1 MKPLIIILATIALGI
16 VISGRITEEATW
28 FTYYSGV
35 LGGMFVSG
43 IGLDI
48 WNRRRKKIE
57 EARNDLGTNRLVDV

>member
-1 MKPLIIILATIALGI
+1 MKPLIIVLVTIALGI
-16 VISGRITEEATW
+16 VISCRITEDATW
-28 FTYYSGV
+28 LTYYLGA

-57 EARNDLGTNRLVDV
+57 EARDEIGTRLVDV